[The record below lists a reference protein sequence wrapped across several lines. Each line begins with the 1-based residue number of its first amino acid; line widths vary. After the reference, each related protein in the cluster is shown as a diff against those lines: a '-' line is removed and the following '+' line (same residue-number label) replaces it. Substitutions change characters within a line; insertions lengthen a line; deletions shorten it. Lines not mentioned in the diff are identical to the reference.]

1 MERIIKSM
9 ENKYLLPS
17 LGFVED
23 VFTKYKNSE
32 EGKAVRQLVEEIR
45 SKKYYLPELEL
56 IMVDEQDE
64 VIGYAMFS
72 RFHIEGKHENELL
85 MLTPV
90 AVKTELQRRHI
101 SKELLEYGFEK
112 AKDMGYKAILVEGNP
127 RNYNPRGFQ
136 ASYKYGIEALLIYTL
151 VSYLRLK
158 DKISTA
164 VKVYDNIYQ
173 SENVISP
180 FVLGIIKPKIYL
192 PFNIEENE
200 MPYVIAHEQA
210 HIRRKDHWWKPFGFL
225 ILTTHWFNPLVWL
238 GYVLLCRDIEL
249 ACDEK
254 VVKEMNTEQRADYSQ
269 ALLTCSVNR
278 RVIAACPL
286 AFGEAGVKDRVKTV
300 LNYKKPAFWIIV
312 VGIIASAAVAVC
324 FLTNPASDK
333 LKNIENYNAGIS
345 SIGGAYGPTNVI
357 TSADMEQLKAKFPM
371 YFNLP
376 ASNGLEV
383 YIWQMAEGSYSCGLL
398 PNRVASGSPKVG
410 QTHI

>member
-9 ENKYLLPS
+9 ENKYLLSS

-136 ASYKYGIEALLIYTL
+136 ASYKYGIEAGP
-151 VSYLRLK
+151 
-158 DKISTA
+158 
-164 VKVYDNIYQ
+164 NI
-173 SENVISP
+173 
-180 FVLGIIKPKIYL
+180 KL
-192 PFNIEENE
+192 P
-200 MPYVIAHEQA
+200 
-210 HIRRKDHWWKPFGFL
+210 
-225 ILTTHWFNPLVWL
+225 NPDCLM
-238 GYVLLCRDIEL
+238 
-249 ACDEK
+249 
-254 VVKEMNTEQRADYSQ
+254 VKELEPGALDEISGIVDYSYYD
-269 ALLTCSVNR
+269 ALCDCL
-278 RVIAACPL
+278 L
-286 AFGEAGVKDRVKTV
+286 
-300 LNYKKPAFWIIV
+300 Y
-312 VGIIASAAVAVC
+312 
-324 FLTNPASDK
+324 
-333 LKNIENYNAGIS
+333 
-345 SIGGAYGPTNVI
+345 
-357 TSADMEQLKAKFPM
+357 TSP
-371 YFNLP
+371 
-376 ASNGLEV
+376 
-383 YIWQMAEGSYSCGLL
+383 
-398 PNRVASGSPKVG
+398 SPRD
-410 QTHI
+410 TR